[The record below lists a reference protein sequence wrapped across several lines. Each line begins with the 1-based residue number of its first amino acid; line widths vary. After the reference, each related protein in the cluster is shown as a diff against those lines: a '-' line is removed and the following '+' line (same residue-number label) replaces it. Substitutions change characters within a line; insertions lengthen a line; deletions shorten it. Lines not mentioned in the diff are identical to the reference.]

1 MAKTVKRAA
10 NGRFKKGTAKPRK
23 KASSRKRKKH

>member
-1 MAKTVKRAA
+1 MARTRVKRAA

-23 KASSRKRKKH
+23 KSRRKKR